1 MGVGKIID
9 QKVTPLGKALSQI
22 FFSFVVL
29 RFAPWMASS
38 FFKWLYDYFFNR
50 MFSFALDEA
59 ILGFDLIGISM
70 EVGSQHTAYLQAYAK
85 AELGAKDPNLT
96 KEQLNALANEV
107 MRTASD
113 LLALR
118 RV

>member
-1 MGVGKIID
+1 MGVGKIVD

-29 RFAPWMASS
+29 RFAPWMSAS
-38 FFKWLYDYFFNR
+38 FFKWIYDFFANR
-50 MFSFALDEA
+50 MFSYALAEA
-59 ILGFDLIGISM
+59 ILGFDLVGISSQ
-70 EVGSQHTAYLQAYAK
+70 VGAQHTAYLQAYAK
-85 AELGAKDPNLT
+85 AEVGAKDPNLT

-118 RV
+118 KL